1 MIFFIIQTLLLLA
14 VAYILGCVAGCWM
27 HRVYGV
33 KNKPIFAEAAT
44 TAARHESAAIAA
56 KAPVVSTPVAVP
68 APEAVAFTAPAA
80 LTAQA
85 PAAKTKSV
93 AAPKKTAARP
103 KTAAIIAPVKKDD
116 LKLIIGIG
124 PQNEARLNA
133 LGVMTFAQIASWS
146 KKDQAD
152 YGDRLAFPG
161 RIEREEWVKQ
171 AKILAKGGT
180 VGASKRSDK
189 AELVNAPVKAAS
201 ADMSK
206 APKRLEKPRG
216 GKADNLTLIGGV
228 GNALEKRLFG
238 LGIFHFDQIAKLSE
252 AEAAWLGAEIGFP
265 GRVQREN
272 WRGEAKT
279 LAAGGTTEHAK
290 RVESGKI
297 ASSHK
302 TTAPKKKA

>member
-33 KNKPIFAEAAT
+33 KNKPIFAGAAT
-44 TAARHESAAIAA
+44 PSATPAARPESAAIAA
-56 KAPVVSTPVAVP
+56 TVPVSVP
-68 APEAVAFTAPAA
+68 APEPVAFTASAAAPSPA
-80 LTAQA
+80 T
-85 PAAKTKSV
+85 AAKTKSV
-93 AAPKKTAARP
+93 AAPKKTATRP
-103 KTAAIIAPVKKDD
+103 KTAAIIAPAQKDD

-133 LGVMTFAQIASWS
+133 VGVMTFAQIASWS

-171 AKILAKGGT
+171 AKVLAKGGT
-180 VGASKRSDK
+180 MAASKRSEK
-189 AELVNAPVKAAS
+189 AELVTAPVKAAS
-201 ADMSK
+201 ADMGK
-206 APKRLEKPRG
+206 ALKRLEKPRG
-216 GKADNLTLIGGV
+216 GKSDNLTLIGGV

-238 LGIFHFDQIAKLSE
+238 LGIFHFDQIAKLSD
-252 AEAAWLGAEIGFP
+252 AEASWLGAEIGFP

-272 WRGEAKT
+272 WRDEAKI
-279 LAAGGTTEHAK
+279 LAAGGSTEHAK

-302 TTAPKKKA
+302 TTAPKKKT